1 MTLPAAAGPHLS
13 GSWRPDDVLAAL
25 ADPRRRSLLAE
36 LARRGEATAS
46 SLARNLPITRQAVMK
61 HLAVLSQAGLVT
73 GGRSGREVRFAVQ
86 PAAMMSTA
94 QWMAGLAAEWEV
106 RLAALKRIAESD
118 PGLVPG
124 PPAGPSA
131 LPE

>member
-1 MTLPAAAGPHLS
+1 
-13 GSWRPDDVLAAL
+13 
-25 ADPRRRSLLAE
+25 
-36 LARRGEATAS
+36 
-46 SLARNLPITRQAVMK
+46 MK

-73 GGRSGREVRFAVQ
+73 GRRSGREVRFAVQ

-94 QWMAGLAAEWEV
+94 QWMAGLAAEWDA
-106 RLAALKRIAESD
+106 RLAAIRRIAESEPD
-118 PGLVPG
+118 MG